1 MAYSADGFRTLDYI
15 GTVSAGTPGTNT
27 KIHGYVTADDAATVE
42 TANYFLDVY
51 RRLRAGD
58 QIQATLA
65 ISGTPV
71 GRMYV
76 VTASS
81 STTVTIAPFEATAIT
96 TTTTTTT

>member
-27 KIHGYVTADDAATVE
+27 KILGYVTNDDAATVE
-42 TANYFLDVY
+42 TANYFLPVY
-51 RRLRAGD
+51 QRLSKGD
-58 QIQATLA
+58 QIQATLS

-81 STTVTIAPFEATAIT
+81 STTVTIAPFQATAISAS
-96 TTTTTTT
+96 